1 MFRKTL
7 GSLLVFGVRQKTWYL
22 GIPTQ
27 SGESIPSI
35 FGDPRPRGWCVF
47 GCVSFHLE
55 FQVNIFSDLG
65 QKTILLIVVSSFYA
79 FRASANALWC
89 GDPPYVPPDGTRNH
103 FISLGIPSD
112 SMWNS
117 KWKYLSGLRPKTILM
132 IAVSDIYAFR
142 TTSSDL
148 WCGDRPCVPS
158 EAISFHL
165 EFQVILCDS
174 KWNSKWRYLCKKVL
188 SLYLFR
194 IFRLSVQVRMLCGA
208 ETHQMCHSIL
218 LICIS
223 LGIPSD
229 SMWNSKWTY
238 FSGLRQKSVLMVVV
252 LYLYGFWKSSSALS
266 CGGHR
271 ICRDNFTWNFT

>member
-1 MFRKTL
+1 M
-7 GSLLVFGVRQKTWYL
+7 VCIWVRFISL
-22 GIPTQ
+22 GIP
-27 SGESIPSI
+27 SEHFFW
-35 FGDPRPRGWCVF
+35 FGTKDYSPDSCFEFLCFLGKCKCSVMSRP
-47 GCVSFHLE
+47 
-55 FQVNIFSDLG
+55 
-65 QKTILLIVVSSFYA
+65 T
-79 FRASANALWC
+79 
-89 GDPPYVPPDGTRNH
+89 PYVPPDGTRNH

-148 WCGDRPCVPS
+148 WCGDRLCVPS
-158 EAISFHL
+158 EAILFLL

-188 SLYLFR
+188 PLYLFR
-194 IFRLSVQVRMLCGA
+194 IFRLSVRIRMLWGA
-208 ETHQMCHSIL
+208 EIHRMCYSIL

-238 FSGLRQKSVLMVVV
+238 FCGMRQKSILMVVV
-252 LYLYGFWKSSSALS
+252 LYLYGFWKSSSALW